1 MDYVTI
7 VTQNGTLIKVTQRS
21 YDLLTERGK
30 QKFQVLDPPLQVPI
44 PQDVKEYFHSKEAE
58 IPKDVQ
64 ENVIEEQKEKPE
76 SVPEPEPKPELW
88 ELPQEKPVIEIA
100 PLKKNRVKSQ
110 AILGKKIA
118 IPKEVEVAKPV
129 KFAKP
134 VRTIKSKKHDTTKPK
149 NKEN

>member
-1 MDYVTI
+1 
-7 VTQNGTLIKVTQRS
+7 
-21 YDLLTERGK
+21 
-30 QKFQVLDPPLQVPI
+30 
-44 PQDVKEYFHSKEAE
+44 
-58 IPKDVQ
+58 
-64 ENVIEEQKEKPE
+64 
-76 SVPEPEPKPELW
+76 
-88 ELPQEKPVIEIA
+88 
-100 PLKKNRVKSQ
+100 VKSQ